1 MVADS
6 GFWIKCS
13 SRCTMFQN
21 GFIPSSLSTIC
32 LALVIGPKNAQKN
45 GWLYSWIQEKLEN
58 IQKLLKLFHIFIF
71 GVFFSTSP
79 IGFLQ
84 MAEEFFKNSTG
95 IPTGITIRFSK
106 KNLHKYDYLPSICA
120 LSVRTIYR
128 IYYGV
133 NMETRGSSPVFTNFE
148 VRRVWKKKTLLF

>member
-21 GFIPSSLSTIC
+21 GFIPSSPSTIC
-32 LALVIGPKNAQKN
+32 LALVIGPKNAKMIDSPAFLMIN
-45 GWLYSWIQEKLEN
+45 KRTVNLLFRSLE
-58 IQKLLKLFHIFIF
+58 
-71 GVFFSTSP
+71 
-79 IGFLQ
+79 
-84 MAEEFFKNSTG
+84 
-95 IPTGITIRFSK
+95 
-106 KNLHKYDYLPSICA
+106 YLPSICA
-120 LSVRTIYR
+120 LSIRAIYR

-148 VRRVWKKKTLLF
+148 VRRV

>member
-32 LALVIGPKNAQKN
+32 LALVIGPKNAQKMDECIAKFRR
-45 GWLYSWIQEKLEN
+45 S
-58 IQKLLKLFHIFIF
+58 LKTSKITKAISYFHIWW
-71 GVFFSTSP
+71 VFSTSP

-84 MAEEFFKNSTG
+84 MAEEFFKDSTG

-106 KNLHKYDYLPSICA
+106 KTYISMITY
-120 LSVRTIYR
+120 
-128 IYYGV
+128 
-133 NMETRGSSPVFTNFE
+133 
-148 VRRVWKKKTLLF
+148 

>member
-32 LALVIGPKNAQKN
+32 LALVIGPKNAHKWMIVQLN
-45 GWLYSWIQEKLEN
+45 SGEVEKH
-58 IQKLLKLFHIFIF
+58 QKLLKLFHIFIF

-106 KNLHKYDYLPSICA
+106 KILHKYDYLPSICA

-133 NMETRGSSPVFTNFE
+133 NMKTRGSSPVFTNFE
-148 VRRVWKKKTLLF
+148 VRRV